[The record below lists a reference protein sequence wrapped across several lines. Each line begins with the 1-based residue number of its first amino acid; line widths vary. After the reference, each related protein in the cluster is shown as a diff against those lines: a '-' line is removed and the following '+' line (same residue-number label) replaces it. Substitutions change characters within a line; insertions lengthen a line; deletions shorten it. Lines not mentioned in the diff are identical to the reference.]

1 MEKKTGTRIMVTLPT
16 HAAQADSIG
25 YSFVKTAGDME
36 RLQQE
41 LHQRVQGVE
50 KSKKVYK
57 WRPDAAAFG
66 L

>member
-1 MEKKTGTRIMVTLPT
+1 MEKKTGTQIMVTLPT
-16 HAAQADSIG
+16 HAAQADSIC

-50 KSKKVYK
+50 KSKKV
-57 WRPDAAAFG
+57 
-66 L
+66 

>member
-25 YSFVKTAGDME
+25 YSFVKTEDME

-50 KSKKVYK
+50 KSKKV
-57 WRPDAAAFG
+57 
-66 L
+66 

>member
-16 HAAQADSIG
+16 HAAQADFIC

-50 KSKKVYK
+50 KSKKV
-57 WRPDAAAFG
+57 
-66 L
+66 